1 MNKTNYK
8 QLSKSN
14 RELINTTKY
23 LINCVQNNFQS
34 LDLYLRILAYRFN
47 LAQYQMLDKFYKDK
61 ADKKVKLAKKTV
73 KENNGVI
80 TVANAPDD
88 EDQLPDL
95 TAEQKKLSELFIKDI
110 TAYLFELPCFNKI
123 ESCDRKALILTF
135 TEGVTKRK
143 NTPNSYIERIKM
155 LDPNYMTKY
164 LLDNF
169 NVIKIERGQT
179 ELAYWNG
186 KTYQTGEQAISDLV
200 TKIRSV
206 EFNDATDKRY
216 REPFNL
222 KALINSLKNAITET
236 TPLAPA
242 DYIPCLNGI
251 VHLDR
256 DKIQLELQPFT
267 PDIVTIYQYRA
278 NFKPLSE
285 IPAETA
291 NKLAQ
296 YLDLLSNIERETE
309 AHYKELKNRILEGT
323 SIVLFRDQI
332 FKTFLFFHGSHDG
345 GKTSFIERVV
355 FGLLPNDSYSKLPIN
370 RLNERFAMS
379 ELVGKL
385 ANLNDEHN
393 FNYGRTGQAEQAIL
407 KEIVSGGQKL
417 RAERKNV
424 NAFDFVCEAKMFIAL
439 NDFLNITDENTEA
452 KMLYIPM
459 RGNLSR
465 AECAP
470 FYPDMSNQDEK
481 DYIFNVLL
489 QNLLQV
495 FKNRKTTD
503 KYFTPSEYIDVTL
516 KNEAKL
522 KTSEVLQELQSWINE
537 TNPFKCYPLGKLL
550 SYETAPKMF
559 ASFYYRKFL
568 DYRDAHNSHIK
579 ISSIEFKKQL
589 SEVSEFKCLDN
600 AKENSKSYR
609 SVLVPK
615 NYKGTRIYSYADYKQ
630 AVLLEQA
637 QREDTAK
644 IIALNTKAEA
654 DRVSAELGQI

>member
-1 MNKTNYK
+1 MIKELFKRFNKAD
-8 QLSKSN
+8 KSAI
-14 RELINTTKY
+14 ETALY
-23 LINCVQNNFQS
+23 LVKCTQNDFNS
-34 LDLYLRILAYRFN
+34 LDLNIRKLAYRFN
-47 LAQYQMLDKFYKDK
+47 LVIIPDLDSFY
-61 ADKKVKLAKKTV
+61 LEAKKD
-73 KENNGVI
+73 NNDI
-80 TVANAPDD
+80 SLLTLTKAQKQLSD
-88 EDQLPDL
+88 E
-95 TAEQKKLSELFIKDI
+95 FISKVSD
-110 TAYLFELPCFNKI
+110 YLNTLPCFKTRLNKSEQSQII
-123 ESCDRKALILTF
+123 ENLKL
-135 TEGVTKRK
+135 
-143 NTPNSYIERIKM
+143 YIHQRVGANDYNERVKM
-155 LDPNYMTKY
+155 LNADYMTKY
-164 LLDNF
+164 LINYF

-179 ELAYWNG
+179 VLAYWNG
-186 KTYQTGEQAISDLV
+186 ETYQTGEQAISDLV

-206 EFNDATDKRY
+206 EFNNATDKRY

-251 VHLDR
+251 VHLKKDNTY
-256 DKIQLELQPFT
+256 ELLPFT

-285 IPAETA
+285 IPAEA
-291 NKLAQ
+291 VNKLEH
-296 YLDLLSNIERETE
+296 YLDLLANIDRETE

-407 KEIVSGGQKL
+407 KEIVSGGRKL

-439 NDFLNITDENTEA
+439 NDFLNITDKNTKA

-470 FYPDMSNQDEK
+470 YYPDMSNQNEK
-481 DYIFNVLL
+481 DYIFNELL
-489 QNLLQV
+489 QYLLKV
-495 FKNRKTTD
+495 FNNHKTTG
-503 KYFTPSEYIDVTL
+503 KYFTPSKFIDDTL
-516 KNEAKL
+516 MNEAEF
-522 KTSEVLQELQSWINE
+522 KTSDLLNELQSWIDE
-537 TNPFKCYPLGKLL
+537 TNPFNEYKIGQLL
-550 SYETAPKMF
+550 SDETKKIML
-559 ASFYYRKFL
+559 ASHYYYKF
-568 DYRDAHNSHIK
+568 RDFLNTHDSRINITQDIFRDNIQKVSN
-579 ISSIEFKKQL
+579 FKVLK
-589 SEVSEFKCLDN
+589 N
-600 AKENSKSYR
+600 AKENGKSYNYI
-609 SVLVPK
+609 LVPMSY
-615 NYKGTRIYSYADYKQ
+615 NNTTISTYADYKQ

-637 QREDTAK
+637 QRAETAN
-644 IIALNTKAEA
+644 IIDMNTKAEA
-654 DRVSAELGQI
+654 DRVKTELGQNNKRGVNL